1 VPGPE
6 VTEVTAPGAGV
17 PQAYIAGALGTA
29 EPGVLVDGVDL
40 APQARLGVMGWLAI
54 GWLAAVVLAAVL
66 APVLPIDDPE
76 ALAEGSNLPPS
87 ADHWFGT
94 DGSGR
99 DVFARVIWGGR
110 ASLLVGVAAVA
121 IGMVVGGALGL
132 VAGYFRGASETVL
145 TTLFDAMLAFPQL
158 VLALALVAVFASG
171 EDISSARRLV
181 VLIAALGIVAIPILG
196 RITRANTLVW
206 SQREFVTAA
215 LSIGARSRRV
225 LWREV
230 LPNVLPA
237 MFSIGL
243 LGIAVAIV
251 AEGGLSLLGVGVQP
265 PMPSWGNIIA
275 ENRNN
280 VSVAPNIIFFPT
292 LFIFLT
298 VLSLNFLGDVLRA
311 RFDVKESGL

>member
-1 VPGPE
+1 M
-6 VTEVTAPGAGV
+6 AA
-17 PQAYIAGALGTA
+17 ALGTA
-29 EPGVLVDGVDL
+29 EREVLAEGVDL
-40 APQARLGVMGWLAI
+40 APQARLGVMGWVAI
-54 GWLAAVVLAAVL
+54 GWLAFVVLAALL
-66 APVLPIDDPE
+66 APFLPIDDPE
-76 ALAEGSNLPPS
+76 ALAEGSYLPPS
-87 ADHWFGT
+87 SNHWFGT

-99 DVFARVIWGGR
+99 DVFSRVIWGGR
-110 ASLLVGVAAVA
+110 ASLLVGVGAVT
-121 IGMVVGGALGL
+121 IGLVVGGVLGL

-171 EDISSARRLV
+171 EEVSTTRRLV
-181 VLIAALGIVAIPILG
+181 VLIGSLGIVAIPILG

-215 LSIGARSRRV
+215 LSLGARSRRV
-225 LWREV
+225 VWREV

-237 MFSIGL
+237 MFSISL

-265 PMPSWGNIIA
+265 PMPSWGNIIS

-280 VSVAPNIIFFPT
+280 VAASPWVIAFPT
-292 LFIFLT
+292 LFIFFT

-311 RFDVKESGL
+311 RFDVRESGL